1 VPWGAGLRKGLR
13 EQAEGKAMS
22 LRDVSLAHAREVPT
36 RSVMEGVLVSSEG
49 EMQGDAC
56 ACQRI
61 ALPHATSTEGH
72 RLVTPVLLS
81 CQTMARPTLGGG
93 VAGPGGTAQA
103 GSGGLCLR
111 RPAAC
116 AHTEEVDPC
125 PPTCTFPSKTMTRS

>member
-1 VPWGAGLRKGLR
+1 
-13 EQAEGKAMS
+13 MS

-81 CQTMARPTLGGG
+81 CQTMARPTLGEEW
-93 VAGPGGTAQA
+93 Q
-103 GSGGLCLR
+103 GLAALHR
-111 RPAAC
+111 LAAVAC
-116 AHTEEVDPC
+116 A
-125 PPTCTFPSKTMTRS
+125 